1 MEFIGIDYGSK
12 QVGLSWGSEELQVA
26 VPLKALPLEPIEQFF
41 VQLRQIVLE
50 KGCQGFVIGFPLHL
64 DGTIGKRAQE
74 VKIFAKKVKDFFQLP
89 VYFQDERF
97 STQSAQGLMGFS
109 AKKTIQR
116 TKKAKQKG
124 MIDAQAAAIILQ
136 DFLDKL
142 DKIE

>member
-1 MEFIGIDYGSK
+1 MDFIGIDYGSK
-12 QVGLSWGSEELQVA
+12 SVGLSWGSDDLKVA
-26 VPLKALPLEPIEQFF
+26 VPLKSILLEPIEQFF
-41 VQLRQIVLE
+41 IQLKQVVLE

-74 VKIFAKKVKDFFQLP
+74 VKSFTENLKNVFQLP

-124 MIDAQAAAIILQ
+124 IIDAQAAAIILQ
-136 DFLDKL
+136 DFLDGRV
-142 DKIE
+142 

>member
-1 MEFIGIDYGSK
+1 MDFIGVDYGSK
-12 QVGLSWGSEELQVA
+12 SVGLSWGSDDLKVA
-26 VPLKALPLEPIEQFF
+26 VPLKSILLEPIEQFF
-41 VQLRQIVLE
+41 IQLKQVVLE

-74 VKIFAKKVKDFFQLP
+74 VKSFTEKLKNVFQLP

-116 TKKAKQKG
+116 TKKQSKKALSMPKQPQLFCR
-124 MIDAQAAAIILQ
+124 I
-136 DFLDKL
+136 F
-142 DKIE
+142 

>member
-1 MEFIGIDYGSK
+1 MDFIGIDYGSK
-12 QVGLSWGSEELQVA
+12 SVGLSWGSDDLKVA
-26 VPLKALPLEPIEQFF
+26 VPLKSILLEPIEQFF
-41 VQLRQIVLE
+41 IQLKQVVLE

-74 VKIFAKKVKDFFQLP
+74 VKSFTENLKNVFQLP

-124 MIDAQAAAIILQ
+124 IIDAQAAAIILQ
-136 DFLDKL
+136 DFLDKRA
-142 DKIE
+142 

>member
-1 MEFIGIDYGSK
+1 MDFIGVDYGSK
-12 QVGLSWGSEELQVA
+12 SVGLSWGSDDLKVA
-26 VPLKALPLEPIEQFF
+26 VPLKSILLEPIEQFF
-41 VQLRQIVLE
+41 IQLKQVVLE

-74 VKIFAKKVKDFFQLP
+74 VKSFTEKLKNVFQLP

-124 MIDAQAAAIILQ
+124 IIDAQAAAIILQ
-136 DFLDKL
+136 DFLDGRV
-142 DKIE
+142 

>member
-1 MEFIGIDYGSK
+1 MDFIGVDYGSK
-12 QVGLSWGSEELQVA
+12 SVGLSWGSDDLKVA
-26 VPLKALPLEPIEQFF
+26 VPLKSILLEPIEQFF
-41 VQLRQIVLE
+41 IQLKQVVLE

-74 VKIFAKKVKDFFQLP
+74 VKSFTENLKNVFQLP

-124 MIDAQAAAIILQ
+124 IIDAQAAAIILQ
-136 DFLDKL
+136 DFLDGRV
-142 DKIE
+142 